1 MKPEKN
7 KIIIASFSL
16 FVSVILVIAKVAIA
30 YISNSVGVFSEALN
44 NGLDLVTV
52 FIAFLAIRISIRPP
66 DKDHTYG
73 HGKYENLSAGIEL
86 IIISLLSLFIIYK
99 SIIRIIY
106 RDFYLNLNNYI
117 FIVLV
122 FSIVLNIIRVFFVG
136 RAARRYSSFLF
147 EAEFL
152 NYSSDIAISTI
163 VIIGLLLARA
173 GYLLADPIA
182 SIIIG
187 IIVFIFTLRLSV
199 KVVRNL
205 LDYVPVEVTER
216 INKILGSVK
225 EIKKIN
231 EMRVHEVGNI
241 KFINLDVSLAE
252 NLYLSQVEKI
262 KKSIKV
268 NISKEV
274 PGAKIILETKTDF
287 SSINMTS
294 KIKEIILNHENIKD
308 IHDTTI
314 YEVGGRFDLSTHI
327 MLKKDLQLD
336 ETEVLTK
343 KIEDE
348 IKMKIPDLRSIYIH
362 IEENRG
368 EESFRDT
375 TVMSM
380 DLIEKIKSEIS
391 EYVNPGTCHN
401 FTILERNN
409 IYNIAFHCRLSR
421 ELRVEQ
427 AHIVI
432 TSIEDLIKK
441 KINNIGDISIHMEP
455 F

>member
-1 MKPEKN
+1 MKTGKN

-16 FVSVILVIAKVAIA
+16 FVSVILVIVKVVIA
-30 YISNSVGVFSEALN
+30 YISNSIGVFSEALN

-73 HGKYENLSAGIEL
+73 HGKYENMSAAVEL
-86 IIISLLSLFIIYK
+86 IIISLLSLFIIYR
-99 SIIRIIY
+99 SVVRIIY
-106 RDFYLNLNNYI
+106 RDFNLNLNNYI

-122 FSIVLNIIRVFFVG
+122 FSIALNIIRVFFVG

-152 NYSSDIAISTI
+152 NYLSDIGISAI
-163 VIIGLLLARA
+163 VIIGLLFARA

-182 SIIIG
+182 SIITG
-187 IIVFIFTLRLSV
+187 IIVLIFALRLSL
-199 KVVRNL
+199 KVIRNL
-205 LDYVPVEVTER
+205 LDYVPAEVTER
-216 INKILGSVK
+216 IKKIIGSVK

-241 KFINLDVSLAE
+241 KFINLDVILDK

-262 KKSIKV
+262 KKNIKV

-274 PGAKIILETKTDF
+274 PGSKIILETKTDF
-287 SSINMTS
+287 SSNDMIS
-294 KIKEIILNHENIKD
+294 KIKEIILNHGNIED
-308 IHDTTI
+308 MHNTTI

-343 KIEDE
+343 KIENE
-348 IKMKIPDLRSIYIH
+348 IKIKIPELRSIYIH
-362 IEENRG
+362 IEESRG
-368 EESFRDT
+368 KESFRDIT
-375 TVMSM
+375 LISM
-380 DLIEKIKSEIS
+380 DLIEKIKLEIS
-391 EYVNPGTCHN
+391 EYIDPGTCHN
-401 FTILERNN
+401 FTILERNK
-409 IYNIAFHCRLSR
+409 IYNIAFHCRLNR
-421 ELRVEQ
+421 KLMVEQ

-432 TSIEDLIKK
+432 TSIEDLIRKE
-441 KINNIGDISIHMEP
+441 INNIGDISIHVEP

>member
-1 MKPEKN
+1 MKPERN

-16 FVSVILVIAKVAIA
+16 FVSVILVIVKVAMA
-30 YISNSVGVFSEALN
+30 YISNSMGVFSEALN

-52 FIAFLAIRISIRPP
+52 IIAFLAIRISIRPP

-73 HGKYENLSAGIEL
+73 HGKYENLSAAVEL
-86 IIISLLSLFIIYK
+86 IVISLLSLFIMYK

-106 RDFYLNLNNYI
+106 KDFNLNLNNYI
-117 FIVLV
+117 FIILI
-122 FSIVLNIIRVFFVG
+122 FSIALNIIRVFFVG

-152 NYSSDIAISTI
+152 NYLSDIVISTI
-163 VIIGLLLARA
+163 VIIGLLVARA

-182 SIIIG
+182 SIITAV
-187 IIVFIFTLRLSV
+187 IVLIFALRLSV
-199 KVVRNL
+199 KVLRNL
-205 LDYVPVEVTER
+205 LDYVPAEITER
-216 INKILGSVK
+216 ISKMLESVK

-231 EMRVHEVGNI
+231 EIRIHEVGNI
-241 KFINLDVSLAE
+241 KFINLDVSLDE
-252 NLYLSQVEKI
+252 NIYLSQVEKI

-268 NISKEV
+268 DISREI
-274 PGAKIILETKTDF
+274 PGSKIILETKTDF
-287 SSINMTS
+287 SSNDLTS
-294 KIKEIILNHENIKD
+294 KIKEIILNHENIED
-308 IHDTTI
+308 IHNTTI
-314 YEVGGRFDLSTHI
+314 YEVEGRFDLSTHI

-343 KIEDE
+343 KIEGE
-348 IKMKIPDLRSIYIH
+348 IKKKIPDLRSIYIH
-362 IEENRG
+362 IEESRG
-368 EESFRDT
+368 KESFRDIT
-375 TVMSM
+375 LLSR
-380 DLIEKIKSEIS
+380 DLIERIKLEIS
-391 EYVNPGTCHN
+391 DYVDPQTCHN

-427 AHIVI
+427 AHFVI

-441 KINNIGDISIHMEP
+441 EINNIGDMSIHVEP